1 MSILEL
7 FRRKP
12 QPLTINVPLGT
23 FTLQNP
29 KKDNSYEGSI
39 KWLDTEALVDLDVD
53 STDSH
58 TADKALASLHKI
70 VEETARWDRRLR
82 EYAAEEVSDEDGKVE
97 IWQGDEDSDGDCSYI
112 TKEKFISRLSMGFIH
127 IKNNGDVVFYY
138 DMDEMFTDHSLE
150 IRANVSGEI
159 LFAGICG

>member
-39 KWLDTEALVDLDVD
+39 KWLDTEALVDLDAD
-53 STDSH
+53 STDSR

-82 EYAAEEVSDEDGKVE
+82 E
-97 IWQGDEDSDGDCSYI
+97 
-112 TKEKFISRLSMGFIH
+112 LSLIH
-127 IKNNGDVVFYY
+127 I
-138 DMDEMFTDHSLE
+138 
-150 IRANVSGEI
+150 
-159 LFAGICG
+159 